1 VQQTTTAMDV
11 DPEVC
16 EEEVMETIAE
26 MSSTELVNLCL
37 ELGLTGYEAIKEKK
51 VKMHKFVMKYLVE
64 LETSEADEGAA
75 KFVQIYN
82 YLKVNPTQLATSLAE
97 KEKFMEQLEQ
107 VLGKEKEKEEQ
118 PAPAA
123 TTAVKAEVKPTDV
136 TSSISQADPDALLKL
151 LQQQLEQKV
160 TPQQPKTSPVK
171 TEVKPD
177 LITSLVQAN
186 PELLLKLLLGQQKKE
201 VKPMVMKDLKFTG
214 GVIAEEGEKTGD
226 KTRFSFST
234 LCYKIR
240 NAEKQKYPEPVI
252 CNAIVDAIVPSNP
265 LKTYFEMRPDLTI
278 KAMLSKLK
286 NLYKE
291 KGSTDTLLELS
302 RAVQYSSAE
311 SCMEFCGR
319 LMCLRDK
326 YILLS
331 KEENAAMDARMA
343 GLAETFMKSLFLGM
357 RNGNVRNE
365 LRESCKNLYKGKE
378 PDADDDILLE
388 LIADAM
394 ANEKEREKRLLEG
407 KKAEV
412 NMMQTNAVLK
422 EMNKTNSRSRD
433 SEKKE
438 KSIPLTQLEELRLEQ
453 KVQAEAITAMGT
465 QLSEIAGV
473 LVKKS
478 DVEAATLPSWR
489 PLLTSSAPAPGFH
502 LQQQGQNPQ
511 RWNMN
516 QQNRAQFPQQN
527 QFQSPR
533 PNNFHNQSA
542 FQQAAYQ
549 QPFRPTAQIQQPFQA
564 PDQHNLPQSP
574 QQQQQP
580 HQQPNTTTQTTP
592 ATQTPPLNQF
602 GSQPPNNQW
611 QMNPNQAYPPNQNQ
625 YPPYVPP
632 HRRRSSRCQN
642 CEATN
647 QVRCRHCFKCG
658 SDQHRYNVCPN

>member
-1 VQQTTTAMDV
+1 
-11 DPEVC
+11 
-16 EEEVMETIAE
+16 
-26 MSSTELVNLCL
+26 MSL
-37 ELGLTGYEAIKEKK
+37 
-51 VKMHKFVMKYLVE
+51 
-64 LETSEADEGAA
+64 
-75 KFVQIYN
+75 
-82 YLKVNPTQLATSLAE
+82 
-97 KEKFMEQLEQ
+97 
-107 VLGKEKEKEEQ
+107 
-118 PAPAA
+118 APAA
-123 TTAVKAEVKPTDV
+123 TTTTVKAEVKPTDV
-136 TSSISQADPDALLKL
+136 AASISQANPDALLKL
-151 LQQQLEQKV
+151 LQIQQQLERKEI
-160 TPQQPKTSPVK
+160 PQQPKTSPVK

-214 GVIAEEGEKTGD
+214 GVIADEGEKTGD

-240 NAEKQKYPEPVI
+240 NAEKQKYPEAVI

-412 NMMQTNAVLK
+412 NMMQTNAMLK
-422 EMNKTNSRSRD
+422 ESNKANSRSRD
-433 SEKKE
+433 SDKKE

-473 LVKKS
+473 LVNKS
-478 DVEAATLPSWR
+478 DGEAATFPKHPFIWR
-489 PLLTSSAPAPGFH
+489 
-502 LQQQGQNPQ
+502 N
-511 RWNMN
+511 
-516 QQNRAQFPQQN
+516 
-527 QFQSPR
+527 
-533 PNNFHNQSA
+533 
-542 FQQAAYQ
+542 
-549 QPFRPTAQIQQPFQA
+549 
-564 PDQHNLPQSP
+564 
-574 QQQQQP
+574 
-580 HQQPNTTTQTTP
+580 
-592 ATQTPPLNQF
+592 
-602 GSQPPNNQW
+602 
-611 QMNPNQAYPPNQNQ
+611 
-625 YPPYVPP
+625 YVA
-632 HRRRSSRCQN
+632 HFSFETRLG
-642 CEATN
+642 EEGK
-647 QVRCRHCFKCG
+647 V
-658 SDQHRYNVCPN
+658 Y